1 LRLEE
6 LMAELSEVI
15 ENNPKGSPEVSI
27 ASSLIPWDRDD
38 ERALY
43 FGYRAS
49 GLSVRETLHMIQRS
63 KPWLSLQRHDL
74 EFVDLEHRIPEFRRE
89 LSKEYVEI
97 EFFRNF
103 RLILEKDH
111 QIIQKS
117 LKKGEV
123 LTRQEHEYL
132 IKLRS
137 QYSPTQIQILEAI
150 VEGGKGG
157 FNFAAFVA
165 EHPDIIQMSRTDTV
179 TVAKG
184 RKLEEASDD

>member
-1 LRLEE
+1 MTYPPEI
-6 LMAELSEVI
+6 V

-27 ASSLIPWDRDD
+27 ASSVVPYDRDD

-63 KPWLSLQRHDL
+63 KTWLSLQRRDP
-74 EFVDLEHRIPEFRRE
+74 EFVDLENRIPEFRRE

-117 LKKGEV
+117 LNLKSGES
-123 LTRQEHEYL
+123 LSRQDQEYL

-157 FNFAAFVA
+157 FNFAQFVA

-179 TVAKG
+179 TLARGKS
-184 RKLEEASDD
+184 ED